1 MRSVISQTIKFPAAA
16 EDLFEMYLDA
26 SKHEAITGSPVI
38 IGREHGAEFQAFNG
52 VLTGQILV
60 VVSPSL
66 IVQSWRSTQFK
77 SSDPDSTLILNFKPD
92 GNSGQIDLV
101 HLDVPEHDYKGVTEG
116 WEKFYWTPWRD
127 YLTHIPKCL
136 IG

>member
-38 IGREHGAEFQAFNG
+38 IDR
-52 VLTGQILV
+52 
-60 VVSPSL
+60 
-66 IVQSWRSTQFK
+66 
-77 SSDPDSTLILNFKPD
+77 
-92 GNSGQIDLV
+92 
-101 HLDVPEHDYKGVTEG
+101 EHDYKGVTEG

-127 YLTHIPKCL
+127 YLTHIPK
-136 IG
+136 